1 MISNFQMRIIFIR
14 IAVFLSLTI
23 VALQSC
29 NEETDPNLISASGNI
44 EATEVTVSSKSA
56 GQIQSI
62 SVDEGANVKEGE
74 ILVRLDH
81 SLLDVQLR
89 QSQALIEQSE
99 AQLRLL
105 QSGAREEDISIAIK
119 QVELAEINL
128 QQAKEDRD
136 RFELLLES
144 STITRKQFDDAATK
158 FEQATNQFNT
168 ATENLKK
175 AKNIIRPEEIESAQ
189 ANLKRSQAGADIIR
203 KNIEDCIITSPI
215 TGTVTKKF
223 SESGEFVTPGASL
236 LNIADLSV
244 VDLKIYVTGEELGK
258 VKIGQKSEVI
268 TDSFKD
274 KKYIGEIIFISSDA
288 EFTPKNI
295 QTKEERTKLVYA
307 VKIRIPNPDRE
318 LKSGMPAD
326 VNIRLN

>member
-1 MISNFQMRIIFIR
+1 MHNRKYLSFGLFL
-14 IAVFLSLTI
+14 LSLQ
-23 VALQSC
+23 LCLSLLSC
-29 NEETDPNLISASGNI
+29 NEESDPNLISASGNI

-74 ILVRLDH
+74 TLVRLDH

-136 RFELLLES
+136 RFALLLES
-144 STITRKQFDDAATK
+144 NTITRKQFDDAATK

-175 AKNIIRPEEIESAQ
+175 ARNIIRPEEIESAQ
-189 ANLKRSQAGADIIR
+189 ANLKRSQAGADLIK

-223 SESGEFVTPGASL
+223 SEAGEFVTPGASL

-258 VKIGQKSEVI
+258 IKIGQKAEVI

-274 KKYIGEIIFISSDA
+274 KKYSGEIIFISSDA

-307 VKIRIPNPDRE
+307 VKIRIPNPERE